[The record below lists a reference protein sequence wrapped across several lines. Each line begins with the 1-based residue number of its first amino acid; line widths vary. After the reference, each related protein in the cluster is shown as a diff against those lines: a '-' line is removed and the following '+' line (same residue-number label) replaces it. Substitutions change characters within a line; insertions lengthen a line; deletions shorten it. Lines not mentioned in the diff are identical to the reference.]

1 MMDISNLMAQLR
13 HVGPDILQNY
23 CIINGNI
30 WPLEQVEKMGLE
42 EYAARTI
49 FSLPLRFY
57 KYYPDVKKDGTNYS
71 ISALES
77 NEVYLSSPSA
87 FDDVFDS
94 EIYVPW
100 EDFEAHRIKTYAQW
114 CKCDLAPN
122 ASTEDA
128 ANAFL
133 MCIYNAVQNGSTL
146 ESAFSTEGQ
155 EELVKLQVSLFSKRM
170 LCKMM
175 AVNDWGIAL
184 RNVLTEEYNRFSKDL
199 QQMFRVACFTTTPVS
214 QLMWGGYANEH
225 NGFCLEYTVI
235 IDKEYED
242 VLHNIRPVIYCK
254 TRQSVTQALLESYDH
269 NLSVKAL
276 SDIYFNGALRKSI
289 DWAYQNEWRL
299 LLPPQEHGQKGFSK
313 KFFPITKVYLG
324 NRMSK
329 DRREEIIGI
338 CKREGIPY
346 VGVIRSPELFE
357 MQECDTLCE
366 NCARY
371 NSSQGELPKENHRT
385 INCKR

>member
-1 MMDISNLMAQLR
+1 MMDISSLMAQLR
-13 HVGPDILQNY
+13 QVGPDILHNY

-57 KYYPDVKKDGTNYS
+57 KYFPDVKKDDINYS
-71 ISALES
+71 ILALES

-100 EDFEAHRIKTYAQW
+100 EDFESHRIKTYAQW
-114 CKCDLAPN
+114 CKCDLTPN

-133 MCIYNAVQNGSTL
+133 MCIYNAVQNGDTI

-170 LCKMM
+170 LRKMM
-175 AVNDWGIAL
+175 VVNDWGIAL
-184 RNVLTEEYNRFSKDL
+184 RDVLTEEYNRFSKDL
-199 QQMFRVACFTTTPVS
+199 RQMFRVACFTTTPVS

-225 NGFCLEYTVI
+225 NGFCLEYTVNT
-235 IDKEYED
+235 DKEFDD

-254 TRQSVTQALLESYDH
+254 SRQSVTQALLESYDH
-269 NLSVKAL
+269 NLSLKAL

-338 CKREGIPY
+338 CKRKGIPY

-371 NSSQGELPKENHRT
+371 NSSQGESPKDNQKT
-385 INCKR
+385 IYCKR